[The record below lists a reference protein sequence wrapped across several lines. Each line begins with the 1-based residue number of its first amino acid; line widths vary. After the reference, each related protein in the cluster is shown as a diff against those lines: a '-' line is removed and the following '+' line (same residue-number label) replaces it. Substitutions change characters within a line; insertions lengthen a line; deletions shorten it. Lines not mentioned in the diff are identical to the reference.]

1 MKKYRRPTKFEMNYS
16 FARDQMEIAMYV
28 VRMSKARA
36 PSAQA
41 SAVALIEASAALAFV
56 YRACSRHP
64 VSQGVPRLAPNAK
77 LTNRELLAVV
87 EQAELA
93 LDVIEHDYPLDDFD
107 DLPNV
112 PKNLSPP

>member
-41 SAVALIEASAALAFV
+41 SAVAATSG
-56 YRACSRHP
+56 R
-64 VSQGVPRLAPNAK
+64 VS
-77 LTNRELLAVV
+77 
-87 EQAELA
+87 
-93 LDVIEHDYPLDDFD
+93 
-107 DLPNV
+107 
-112 PKNLSPP
+112 S